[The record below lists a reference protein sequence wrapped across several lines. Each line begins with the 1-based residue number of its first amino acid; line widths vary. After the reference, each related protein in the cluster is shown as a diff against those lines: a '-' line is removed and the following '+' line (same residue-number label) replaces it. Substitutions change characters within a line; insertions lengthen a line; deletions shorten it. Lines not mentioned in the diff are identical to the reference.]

1 MDPFIYIG
9 HSVLRAKSL
18 NKSLDET
25 KEYKIREE
33 KGEKVDG
40 VILDTFDNVL
50 LKKDLLLLQL
60 DEGQVLVN
68 LKDGSILEQGF
79 AGDWRFA
86 ADLPPGPIADLLGEL
101 SELRAFLPVVSIKVR
116 QDRGALLDDEG
127 KTRARYNNLVLWKG
141 KTAISVGTVTSLR
154 GYSRAYNDLIDLL
167 KGHDFAS
174 LDKAAEIFAL
184 LGVKINTYTSKPA
197 LPLEAGAP
205 ASETAATIIR
215 EFIKTARLNESGVI
229 ADYDTEY
236 LHDYR
241 VSFRKVRS
249 VLSLFKGVYETEKTV
264 ELKEEFASIMQCT
277 NRLRDLDVYLM
288 EKEHYFTMVP
298 KPSLAGLK
306 ILFDFFGKERKKE
319 LKKVKQNLG
328 STTYK
333 KRVEGLA
340 QFFLEGSSLPAG
352 AKGKLPSKVLA
363 SKLVLK
369 RYAQVCR
376 IAGTIDKNTKDEV
389 VHQLRISCKK
399 LRYLMEFFTP
409 LFPEDDIK
417 TLIKTLKIL
426 QDNLG
431 KFNDYSVQQEFLR
444 QVLENDLKSF
454 KGDEMQLIEAI
465 GALTAMLYS
474 LQLKERKK
482 VMKNFTRFN
491 SEETRALFKQ
501 LFQQKGEL

>member
-1 MDPFIYIG
+1 MDPFVYIG

-18 NKSLDET
+18 NKSLSDT
-25 KEYKIREE
+25 KEYRVREL
-33 KGEKVDG
+33 KGEKMEG

-50 LKKDLLLLQL
+50 FKNNILLLQL
-60 DEGQVLVN
+60 EDRLIVLHLKEGCF
-68 LKDGSILEQGF
+68 LEQEF

-86 ADLPPGPIADLLGEL
+86 TDLPAGPIAGMLGEL
-101 SELRAFLPVVSIKVR
+101 SELRAFLPVAGIKVR
-116 QDRGALLDDEG
+116 QDKGALLDDEG

-141 KTAISVGTVTSLR
+141 DTVISLGAVISLR
-154 GYSRAYNDLIDLL
+154 GYRRAYADLIKLL
-167 KGHDFAS
+167 KVQGFKTFEQAT
-174 LDKAAEIFAL
+174 EIYTL
-184 LGVKINTYTSKPA
+184 LGVKIYNYTSKPV
-197 LPLEAGAP
+197 LTLKSDAP
-205 ASETAATIIR
+205 ASETATTIIR
-215 EFIKTARLNESGVI
+215 EFIKTARQNEPGVI
-229 ADYDTEY
+229 ADYDTEF

-249 VLSLFKGVYETEKTV
+249 VLSLFKGVYEADKTM
-264 ELKEEFASIMQCT
+264 ELKTEFASIMQST

-288 EKEHYFTMVP
+288 ERDHYFTMVP
-298 KPSLAGLK
+298 KPSLAGLTL
-306 ILFDFFGKERKKE
+306 LFDFFAKERKKE
-319 LKKVKQNLG
+319 LKKVRQNLG

-340 QFFLEGSSLPAG
+340 KLFMDSSLLPVG
-352 AKGKLPSKVLA
+352 SKGKLPSKVLA
-363 SKLVLK
+363 GKLVLK
-369 RYAQVCR
+369 RYGQVCR
-376 IAGTIDKNTKDEV
+376 IAGSIDKNTKDEV

-409 LFPEDDIK
+409 LFPKDEIK

-444 QVLENDLKSF
+444 GVLEDDLKSF
-454 KGDEMQLIEAI
+454 KGEEMQLIESI

-482 VMKNFTRFN
+482 VMNNFSRFN
-491 SEETRALFKQ
+491 SAETRLLFKQ
-501 LFQQKGEL
+501 LFQQKGDV